1 MVLVLCF
8 MSEAWGLQGAWLTL
22 LLACWILAAAASDV
36 NKIFWQIAMA
46 AVRRLAGQLLDS
58 LDGAEDHGVGGGGGV
73 LQKKIPFET
82 SDYSSVKL
90 GVKPKM
96 RSVAKLSFE
105 CGSECLVCFSL
116 VRLSNYWGLRVSPGR
131 SKWKPPRAE
140 QPASWQSQPPTPTMG
155 IATAS
160 RTQHNLN

>member
-1 MVLVLCF
+1 
-8 MSEAWGLQGAWLTL
+8 
-22 LLACWILAAAASDV
+22 
-36 NKIFWQIAMA
+36 MA

-58 LDGAEDHGVGGGGGV
+58 LGGAEDQGVVWGV

-131 SKWKPPRAE
+131 SK
-140 QPASWQSQPPTPTMG
+140 
-155 IATAS
+155 
-160 RTQHNLN
+160 